1 MREPYIRPFG
11 KPIREP
17 LWKRVLRWLATVA
30 AVTAFAVLGAVVL
43 LEWMAGCG
51 ETYIDAK
58 GERHAN
64 ECVFIRVK

>member
-1 MREPYIRPFG
+1 MNH
-11 KPIREP
+11 KPIRPAGRSINEP
-17 LWKRVLRWLATVA
+17 LWKRVAKWVATVA
-30 AVTAFAVLGAVVL
+30 AVTAFGLLGAILL

-64 ECVFIRVK
+64 ECIFIGR

>member
-1 MREPYIRPFG
+1 MKKL
-11 KPIREP
+11 KPIP
-17 LWKRVLRWLATVA
+17 PMGVSVNDSILKRVVRRLFIVA
-30 AVTAFAVLGAVVL
+30 AVAAFAVLGAIVL

-64 ECVFIRVK
+64 ECIFIKP

>member
-1 MREPYIRPFG
+1 MKQPYIRPFG
-11 KPIREP
+11 KPIRDP
-17 LWKRVLRWLATVA
+17 LWKRVVRWLVTVA

-64 ECVFIRVK
+64 ECIFIGR

>member
-1 MREPYIRPFG
+1 MREPYIRPMG

-17 LWKRVLRWLATVA
+17 LWKRVFPWLAIVA
-30 AVTAFAVLGAVVL
+30 AVTAFGLLGAVFL

-64 ECVFIRVK
+64 ECLFIKR